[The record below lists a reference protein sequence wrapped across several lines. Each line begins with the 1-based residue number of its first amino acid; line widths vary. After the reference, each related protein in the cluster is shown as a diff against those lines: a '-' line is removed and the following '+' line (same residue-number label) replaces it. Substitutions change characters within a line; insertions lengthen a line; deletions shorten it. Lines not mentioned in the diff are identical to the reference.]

1 MMMGVS
7 RLIRGYSV
15 VSPVSDFNLDIEQEK
30 AMRVRYI
37 RKALELLQKEGK
49 TNEFTT
55 IQ

>member
-15 VSPVSDFNLDIEQEK
+15 ISPVSDFNLDSEQEK

-37 RKALELLQKEGK
+37 KKALELLQEEGK